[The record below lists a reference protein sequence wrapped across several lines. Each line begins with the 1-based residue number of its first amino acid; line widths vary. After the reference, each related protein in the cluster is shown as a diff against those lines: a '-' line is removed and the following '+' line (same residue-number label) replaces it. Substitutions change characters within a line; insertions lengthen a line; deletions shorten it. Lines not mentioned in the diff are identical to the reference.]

1 MGILNITP
9 DSFYDGGRYTGKD
22 AVLKRAGELIRDGA
36 DILDVGAASTKP
48 GSELMP
54 AEREIER
61 LKEALPALRNQF
73 PDVLL
78 SVDTYN
84 SATAR
89 YAASEGAD
97 IINDISGGTFDEQ
110 MIPTVGELKLPYILM
125 HIQGTPETMQDKPQ
139 YEDVFQEVSYFFS
152 RQLALCAQHKVHDV
166 ILDIGLGFGKT
177 LEHNYDL
184 LTALPDFK
192 KIFDRPF
199 LVGGSRKSMI
209 NKLLKIKPEDALNGT
224 TVINTLALQN
234 GATILRVHDAWEAS
248 EAQKI
253 VTFSQ
258 NIRACRS

>member
-1 MGILNITP
+1 MGILNVTP
-9 DSFYDGGRYTGKD
+9 DSFYDGGRYNERDT
-22 AVLKRAGELIRDGA
+22 VLKRAGELIRDGA
-36 DILDVGAASTKP
+36 DILDVGAASTRP
-48 GSELMP
+48 GSALMP
-54 AEREIER
+54 AEQEIER
-61 LKEALPALRNQF
+61 LKETLPALRKEF
-73 PDVLL
+73 PEVLL

-89 YAASEGAD
+89 YAGAEGAD
-97 IINDISGGTFDEQ
+97 MINDISGGTFDGE

-152 RQLALCAQHKVHDV
+152 QQLALCAKHKVHDV

-184 LTALPDFK
+184 LTALPDFQ

-209 NKLLKIKPEDALNGT
+209 NKLLNIKPEDALNGT

-234 GATILRVHDAWEAS
+234 GAAILRVHDAREAS